1 VATGKTH
8 SLSKTRRAHPS
19 KDIVASEG
27 KEILG
32 KKIVL
37 CITGSVAAYKA
48 IDLSRMLMR
57 HGADVHVV
65 MSKSAHKVTSPEI
78 MNWATGNDVV
88 TKLTGNLEHVML
100 ADANTSDLILVY
112 PCTANTIGKMANG
125 IDDTTVAS
133 VLSVALGTTLPI
145 LAAPAMHAPMYT
157 NQIIKENIERLKG
170 MGVKFLEPSLNEGKA
185 KIIDPRLVLRS
196 VVQELAKNGSSL
208 SLEGKNILVTTG
220 STAEHIDPIRV
231 ITNLSSGK
239 MGNAI
244 ADEAERA
251 GGNVTVVSGHQS
263 EQGSNFSK
271 TSDFIVAYTNR
282 EMERSVLSQVSSK
295 SYDVAIFCAAIA
307 DFEPQEMSHRKIDSK
322 NGRLVLPLLP
332 AAKVIDQIKHASR
345 NKRLFL
351 VAFKAEHNVTDTY
364 LIEKAFRK
372 LQECSADLVVAND
385 LARKGC
391 GPGSDQTEVFLIN
404 KQRKVIHLPLLDKR
418 VVAQKILY
426 TIMKSLP
433 AKKYSSKK

>member
-1 VATGKTH
+1 VRSKIDVLGKI
-8 SLSKTRRAHPS
+8 KRAHPS

-27 KEILG
+27 KEIFG

-48 IDLSRMLMR
+48 IELSRMLMR

-65 MSKSAHKVTSPEI
+65 MSKSAHMATSPDI

-88 TKLTGNLEHVML
+88 TKLTGNLEHVVL
-100 ADANTSDLILVY
+100 ADVNTSDLILVY

-145 LAAPAMHAPMYT
+145 LVAPAMHGPMYT
-157 NQIIKENIERLKG
+157 NQIIRQNIERLKG
-170 MGVKFLEPSLNEGKA
+170 IGVKFLGPCLTEGKA
-185 KIIDPRLVLRS
+185 KIIEPGLVLQS
-196 VVQELAKNGSSL
+196 VIQELTKNRFSL
-208 SLEGKNILVTTG
+208 SLAGKNILITNG

-244 ADEAERA
+244 ANEAERA
-251 GGNVTVVSGHQS
+251 GGNVTIVCGHQS
-263 EQGSNFSK
+263 EHRSEFSK
-271 TSDFIVAYTNR
+271 TSEVIRAYTNR
-282 EMERSVLSQVSSK
+282 EMEGAVISQVSSK

-307 DFEPQEMSHRKIDSK
+307 DFEPQEMSRRKIDTK
-322 NGRLVLPLLP
+322 NGKLVLPLLP
-332 AAKVIDQIKHASR
+332 AAKVIDQIKLASK
-345 NKRLFL
+345 NKKLFL
-351 VAFKAEHNVTDTY
+351 VAFKAEHNVSYTY

-372 LQECSADLVVAND
+372 LRECSGDLVVAND
-385 LARKGC
+385 LGRKGC
-391 GPGSDQTEVFLIN
+391 GAGSDQTEVFLID
-404 KQRKVIHLPLLDKR
+404 KQRKVIHLPLQDKR
-418 VVAQKILY
+418 IVARKILH
-426 TIMKSLP
+426 TIMKSVA
-433 AKKYSSKK
+433 AKKYS